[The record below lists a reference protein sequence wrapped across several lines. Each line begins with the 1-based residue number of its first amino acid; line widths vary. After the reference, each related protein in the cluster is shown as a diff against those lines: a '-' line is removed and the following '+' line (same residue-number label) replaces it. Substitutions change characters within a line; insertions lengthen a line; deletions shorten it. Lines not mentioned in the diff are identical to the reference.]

1 MSDVILKLGTDTSQM
16 KSGLNEAKGLLR
28 DLDQQANKK
37 GIFEKL
43 NNDVKNFGNTFG
55 TIKDQIG
62 SGNFIGALATAS
74 KAGAS
79 MAGGMSTLVP
89 VLGGVGLAA
98 GAVGASVMGMWKAM
112 SKADEIG
119 DTAEQ
124 SGLLVSE
131 LMVLEKSLATV
142 GMTSDELPRVMDH
155 LRDSL
160 RTLND
165 PASSASKAFEKIGLS
180 AASFEGKSY
189 YEAMKLIGD
198 ALGNAKN
205 KTDALTAATVAFGGR
220 GKGVKVGQALAETDF
235 ATAESKVPASAAII
249 QEQGAQ
255 FEKFQIAIM
264 RLKPSMDNFF
274 LGMASE
280 IVPQLTDAA
289 NNIESSS
296 TALVAAGQT
305 FGSGIVSTFQT
316 IKPILDIMVDAG
328 KAFAKFLPDL
338 PKTEKQKKEREIR
351 RTEEEEYLK
360 SMPWY
365 KRITADRSKAPEI
378 PFLREQEGPG
388 IPSRIAAPGQKPSTD
403 FIGLG
408 KETPWLITQ
417 EDKKRKGPE
426 VDRGMA
432 KGLTEKMEPITASLT
447 KVGGGQSGMWTDSL
461 GVQREQLN
469 VLRQISQGISRWG
482 QTFKPD
488 ANPMIGINGG
498 DVASIA

>member
-79 MAGGMSTLVP
+79 MAGGMSTLIP

-98 GAVGASVMGMWKAM
+98 GAVGASVVGMWKAM
-112 SKADEIG
+112 SKADDIG

-131 LMVLEKSLATV
+131 LMVLEKSFSRVGIESEQVPAIMTHVRDALA
-142 GMTSDELPRVMDH
+142 
-155 LRDSL
+155 
-160 RTLND
+160 TLND
-165 PASSASKAFEKIGLS
+165 PASAASKAFEKIGLS

-205 KTDALTAATVAFGGR
+205 KTDALTAATVAFGTK
-220 GKGVKVGQALAETDF
+220 KGTKVGQALGETDF
-235 ATAESKVPASAAII
+235 AKAESNVPASAAII

-264 RLKPSMDNFF
+264 RLKPSLDNFF

-280 IVPQLTDAA
+280 VVPELESGAQQ
-289 NNIESSS
+289 IESSAN
-296 TALVAAGQT
+296 ALVEAGKT
-305 FGSGIVSTFQT
+305 FGTIIASAVGLLTSVAGGI
-316 IKPILDIMVDAG
+316 
-328 KAFAKFLPDL
+328 
-338 PKTEKQKKEREIR
+338 
-351 RTEEEEYLK
+351 K
-360 SMPWY
+360 SLF
-365 KRITADRSKAPEI
+365 DS
-378 PFLREQEGPG
+378 
-388 IPSRIAAPGQKPSTD
+388 IPSWVKSPTGQNTTQAQGSAFMGGALTKAQNEIAGTQTTTEPLGPPASLAPKKTSGFGVD
-403 FIGLG
+403 LG
-408 KETPWLITQ
+408 I
-417 EDKKRKGPE
+417 
-426 VDRGMA
+426 A
-432 KGLTEKMEPITASLT
+432 KSSTEKMEPITASLT

-469 VLRQISQGISRWG
+469 VLRQISQGIARWG

>member
-1 MSDVILKLGTDTSQM
+1 MADVVLQLGADTTQL
-16 KSGLNEAKGLLR
+16 KSGLNTAKNLLK

-37 GIFEKL
+37 GVFEKL

-55 TIKDQIG
+55 TLKDQIA

-79 MAGGMSTLVP
+79 MAGGMSGLVP
-89 VLGGVGLAA
+89 VLGGIGFAAA
-98 GAVGASVMGMWKAM
+98 GVGAAVAGMWKAM
-112 SKADEIG
+112 SKSTEIKN
-119 DTAEQ
+119 TAEQ

-131 LMVLEKSLATV
+131 LMVLQKSFARVGIESEQVPQIMTHVRAALA
-142 GMTSDELPRVMDH
+142 
-155 LRDSL
+155 
-160 RTLND
+160 TLND
-165 PASSASKAFEKIGLS
+165 PASAASKAFEKIGLS

-189 YEAMKLIGD
+189 YEAMKLIGE
-198 ALGNAKN
+198 ALANAKN
-205 KTDALTAATVAFGGR
+205 KTDALTAATVAFGAKR
-220 GKGVKVGQALAETDF
+220 GTKVGQAIGGTDF
-235 ATAESKVPASAAII
+235 AKAESKTPAAAAII
-249 QEQGAQ
+249 QDQAEIFQ
-255 FEKFQIAIM
+255 KFQIAIEK
-264 RLKPSMDNFF
+264 LKPSMDNFF

-280 IVPQLTDAA
+280 IVPELTNAA

-296 TALVAAGQT
+296 SVLVKAGQN

-328 KAFAKFLPDL
+328 KAFAMFLPDL

-365 KRITADRSKAPEI
+365 ERITADRSKAPQI
-378 PFLREQEGPG
+378 PFLREQEGTG
-388 IPSRIAAPGQKPSTD
+388 IPSRIAAPEQKPSTD

-408 KETPWLITQ
+408 KETPWLLIP

-469 VLRQISQGISRWG
+469 VLRQISQGVSRWG

-488 ANPMIGINGG
+488 TNPMIGINGG
-498 DVASIA
+498 DVAILA